1 MMPTAGLHIA
11 RDPRIPD
18 NAERLVF
25 EVERIK
31 ADDSLEWIVDG
42 VVVGHSER
50 GKRTYPWELTPG
62 RHLVRARIVG
72 AKGYRESQE
81 VGFLV
86 R

>member
-1 MMPTAGLHIA
+1 MPTPGLHIA

-18 NAERLVF
+18 NAERFVF
-25 EVERIK
+25 EVERLK
-31 ADDSLEWIVDG
+31 PDGTLEWIVDG

-50 GKRTYPWELTPG
+50 GKRTYSWELTPG

-72 AKGYRESQE
+72 TEGYRESQE

>member
-1 MMPTAGLHIA
+1 MPTPGLHIA

-25 EVERIK
+25 EVERLEPQ
-31 ADDSLEWIVDG
+31 DTLEWIVDG

-50 GKRTYPWELTPG
+50 GKRTYPWALIPG

-72 AKGYRESQE
+72 SGGYRESQE